1 MKKAWIMLVV
11 LLIAFPGCSSAGK
24 VSPEQQ
30 FKKSY
35 PQNTYESFD
44 ATSMKGVYEIYDG
57 KHVYYYLAEGDVIF
71 YGSIVT
77 KEGIN
82 LTRDSHMKK
91 VALKMASLPLEKAL
105 KVGKGKKIVV
115 KFTDP
120 NCPYCRRGFEFL
132 DRMKNEVTTY
142 VFFLPLSADSE
153 RKVRHILCARDRVST
168 YEEVF
173 RGKFDHN
180 APLNLCD
187 DQEVQSI
194 MQTHR
199 DLASQIGVRATPL
212 FYIKGQIV
220 DGFDPPVIEK
230 LLNE

>member
-1 MKKAWIMLVV
+1 MKKVWILLVV
-11 LLIAFPGCSSAGK
+11 LLIAFPGCSSAKK

-35 PQNTYESFD
+35 PQSMYESFT
-44 ATSMKGVYEIYDG
+44 ATPFKDVYEIYDG
-57 KHVYYYLAEGDVIF
+57 KHVYYYLAEGDVVF

-77 KEGIN
+77 KEGVN
-82 LTRDSHMKK
+82 LTHDSHMKK
-91 VALKMASLPLEKAL
+91 VALKMANLPLEKAL
-105 KVGKGKKIVV
+105 KVGQGKKVVV

-132 DRMKNEVTTY
+132 DRIKDDVTTY
-142 VFFLPLSADSE
+142 VFFHPLSADSE
-153 RKVRHILCARDRVST
+153 RKLRHIFCSRDRVKN
-168 YEEVF
+168 YEDVM
-173 RGKFDHN
+173 RGKFDGN
-180 APLNLCD
+180 AQLNLCD
-187 DQEVQSI
+187 DQEALDI
-194 MQTHR
+194 LQTHR

-220 DGFDPPVIEK
+220 DGFDPPTIEK